1 MRFHTNICTYERR
14 DGSFQII
21 SGRVMCILAQVAK
34 ANDHILAGLDNRNL
48 FFTVLE
54 WIDVA

>member
-1 MRFHTNICTYERR
+1 
-14 DGSFQII
+14 
-21 SGRVMCILAQVAK
+21 MCILAQVAK